1 MQNIK
6 IVVFFLSA
14 EVMGFYS
21 RDVDDLFS
29 ESRHTL
35 TQYCAVYGKPIK
47 HSASPAMHNP
57 AIAKLGL
64 NWKYLALEVH
74 PKELGKA
81 IEKARAAKYIGL
93 NLTVPHKILALNMVD
108 ILDDSAKKWGAVN
121 TICFEA
127 KNENN
132 VWTPLGQM
140 KFVHQGEIR
149 TKGYNTDADGITLA
163 LQKDLG
169 LKLKGLKVLLLG
181 AGGAGQVAALKIAEE
196 KVAELYLINRTISKA
211 EELAVEINKR
221 YPGTSV
227 FVGYPK
233 NIPSKMDLVLNS
245 TSLGLEKNDPLP
257 IDETKFNLANSK
269 SVFDM
274 VYNPAE
280 TKLLAKAKAAGCST
294 SNGLGMLLW
303 QGVKAL
309 EIWSGQ
315 TAPVEVMRNALTNYI
330 YGNE

>member
-1 MQNIK
+1 MDK
-6 IVVFFLSA
+6 LLPKFK
-14 EVMGFYS
+14 
-21 RDVDDLFS
+21 DD
-29 ESRHTL
+29 L

-64 NWKYLALEVH
+64 NWQYIAEEV
-74 PKELGKA
+74 PPEELGKA
-81 IEKARAAKYIGL
+81 IEKAKAARYIGL
-93 NLTVPHKILALNMVD
+93 NLTVPHKILALDMVD

-121 TICFEA
+121 TICFET
-127 KNENN
+127 KDENN
-132 VWTPLGQM
+132 VWTPLGQITDLT
-140 KFVHQGEIR
+140 QGELR
-149 TKGYNTDADGITLA
+149 AKGYNTDADGITLA

-169 LKLKGLKVLLLG
+169 LKLKELKVLLLG
-181 AGGAGQVAALKIAEE
+181 AGGAGRVAALKLAEE
-196 KVAELYLINRTISKA
+196 KVSELYLANRTTSKA
-211 EELAVEINKR
+211 EEVANEINNR

-227 FVGYPK
+227 SVGYPE
-233 NIPSKMDLVLNS
+233 NIPSKMDLVINA
-245 TSLGLEKNDPLP
+245 TSLGLEENDPLP
-257 IDETKFNLANSK
+257 IDETKFKLANAK
-269 SVFDM
+269 AVFDM

-280 TKLLAKAKAAGCST
+280 TKLLAKAKAAGCNS

-315 TAPVEVMRNALTNYI
+315 TAPVEVMRKALTNYI